1 MTKLLIVALIILLFI
16 IGIRIYANHRM
27 EYLYDELMCQAFRS
41 DRVTYARTFAEL
53 LRFRKRFYLFLN
65 YYTRVERF
73 NLRYRSF
80 KSEFPEACETLENLY
95 LN

>member
-1 MTKLLIVALIILLFI
+1 MTTLLIVTLIVLLFI

-27 EYLYDELMCQAFRS
+27 EYLYDKLMSQTFRS
-41 DRVTYARTFAEL
+41 DKVAYARTFAEL
-53 LRFRKRFYLFLN
+53 LRFRKRFFLFLN

-73 NLRYRSF
+73 KSCYRSF
-80 KSEFPEACETLENLY
+80 KMEFPEACETLENLY